1 MRGKCLNGIGQGH
14 GLAGN
19 FGVQEFHHPA
29 VEGDGAFTLIFRQ
42 SKGGE
47 DRACLLHF
55 GRVRGKGGVA
65 GLHLGGVDQGLAI
78 EPHGPSLA
86 AGGGETRTVCN
97 VIIDPINDG
106 EAVGAGCHDS
116 HVQGGEEGLPARRV
130 AGPHF
135 LHEVVCPHHE
145 AGKAAA
151 CTCNVE
157 RVEDRARG
165 FDHEPE
171 RATGGGTGHG
181 RLGRADLRGIVDLG
195 HKDRVGTGCAGL
207 VHVLS
212 APGRFDAID
221 PDDDF
226 TLAEAAVTNGVA
238 DKLACGVLGLRR
250 DGVLQVEDQGVGG
263 QACRLFQ
270 GTRVGARHVQ
280 HASSGTDGHLLSSS
294 LFFADPNRRLRG
306 SQYAIQHTILTI
318 QSEVVRGHVGNSA
331 ARFALQRLGLDA
343 WALPTVLL
351 SHHPGHGR
359 PEGRTT
365 PAQELTLLVES
376 LVKRG
381 WACAVQGI
389 ITGYL
394 GAADQAGAVAGIVAR
409 LKALNPGA
417 LYLCDP
423 VFGDDGGAYAKPGVA
438 EAIARDLLPLA
449 DIAAPNRFELSSLT
463 SQRID
468 GPADAVRAARL
479 LGVREVVVT
488 SVPDGERIANVC
500 VTASDAWCCS
510 VLREKDVPHG
520 TGDLLSAIY
529 LALRV
534 NGLPAGEALSG
545 SVARVQAIVSASL
558 GHEEL
563 LLIAAQDQL
572 VSPPAVMSATRL
584 S

>member
-1 MRGKCLNGIGQGH
+1 MLGKRLYGVGKSH

-19 FGVQEFHHPA
+19 LGMEQFHHPA

-42 SKGGE
+42 CEGGE
-47 DRACLLHF
+47 DRAGLLDF
-55 GRVRGKGGVA
+55 ARVRGKGGVA
-65 GLHLGGVDQGLAI
+65 GLYLGGVDQGLAVKT
-78 EPHGPSLA
+78 HGPALD
-86 AGGGETRTVCN
+86 AGGSETRTVRN
-97 VIIDPINDG
+97 VIVNSVDDG
-106 EAVGAGCHDS
+106 EVVRAGGHDCQ
-116 HVQGGEEGLPARRV
+116 VQGGDEGLPARRM

-135 LHEVVCPHHE
+135 LHEIIRSHHE

-151 CTCNVE
+151 CAGDLE
-157 RVEDRARG
+157 RIEDRARG
-165 FDHEPE
+165 LDHEPE
-171 RATGGGTGHG
+171 RATVRGAGH
-181 RLGRADLRGIVDLG
+181 RSLGRADLRGVVDLG
-195 HKDRVGTGCAGL
+195 HKDRVGTGCTGR

-212 APGRFDAID
+212 TPGRVDAID
-221 PDDDF
+221 PDDHF

-238 DKLACGVLGLRR
+238 DELACQVLGFRCYR
-250 DGVLQVEDQGVGG
+250 VFEIEDQGVGG
-263 QACRLFQ
+263 QCRRLLEGPGV
-270 GTRVGARHVQ
+270 GTGHVE
-280 HASSGTDGHLLSSS
+280 HAAAGTDGHLLSTS
-294 LFFADPNRRLRG
+294 LFFADPSRRLRG

-331 ARFALQRLGLDA
+331 ARFALQRLGLEA

-376 LVKRG
+376 LVQRG
-381 WACAVQGI
+381 WAGAVQGL

-394 GAADQAGAVAGIVAR
+394 GSAEQAGALSGIVAR
-409 LKALNPGA
+409 VKALNPGA

-479 LGVREVVVT
+479 LGLREVVVT

-510 VLREKDVPHG
+510 VRREDHVPHG
-520 TGDLLSAIY
+520 TGDLLSALY

-534 NGLPAGEALSG
+534 SGLPAAEALAG
-545 SVARVQAIVSASL
+545 SVARVQAIVGASL
-558 GHEEL
+558 GRDEL
-563 LLIAAQDQL
+563 MLIAAQDQL
-572 VSPPAVMSATRL
+572 VSAPGVMSATRL